1 MLRYA
6 SLLLLAV
13 SLHAADFPTFMT
25 GHWRTTMPNGTVVE
39 EHWTSPDGGLMLGMG
54 RTVPMNGK
62 TEFEFLR
69 IAVRDGKL
77 AYLAMP
83 FARAET
89 PFPMTSLTAN
99 KVVFENPAHDY
110 PQRISY
116 WRDGEKL
123 CARVEGKDGA
133 HAEEWCWTKL

>member
-1 MLRYA
+1 
-6 SLLLLAV
+6 
-13 SLHAADFPTFMT
+13 MT